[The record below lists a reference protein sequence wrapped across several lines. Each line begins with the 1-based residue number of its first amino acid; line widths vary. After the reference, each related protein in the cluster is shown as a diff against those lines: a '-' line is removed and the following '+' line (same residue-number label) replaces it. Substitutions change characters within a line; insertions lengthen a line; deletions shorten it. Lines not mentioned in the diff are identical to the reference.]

1 MSMIDPQPAHPWIAE
16 WVKVLIA
23 AVVGFASSVVIDILK
38 TNKER
43 KRAIH
48 DMRVALYHE
57 LGHLYSYVFFIL
69 LPPKGNTPEQ
79 QESRAANI
87 RMLPTTT
94 YDWAKTQPN
103 VFYKLKESHRL
114 DDIYSYFLLIRGHVN
129 IKGAGHLTIEAG
141 RAFMKMVDT
150 DVECGKVF
158 DNDLFKQEVPDK
170 YNTIMKGIAARKQ
183 EQLNPQQQD
192 KTD

>member
-23 AVVGFASSVVIDILK
+23 AVVGFASAVLIDILR

-43 KRAIH
+43 KQAIH
-48 DMRVALYHE
+48 DMKVALYHE
-57 LGHLYSYVFFIL
+57 LGHIYAYIFYL
-69 LPPKGNTPEQ
+69 LRLPEARTPAF
-79 QESRAANI
+79 QESTAANI

-103 VFYKLKESHRL
+103 VFYRLKESHRL
-114 DDIYSYFLLIRGHVN
+114 DDIYRHFLQIRPHAT
-129 IKGAGHLTIEAG
+129 IKGGGEVTITVG

-150 DVECGKVF
+150 DVEGGKVF
-158 DNDLFKQEVPDK
+158 DNELFKQEVPDMYK
-170 YNTIMKGIAARKQ
+170 TIMKGIAARKQ
-183 EQLNPQQQD
+183 EQLSS
-192 KTD
+192 